1 MTFSLNFSVPHCNEF
16 RSKGAVYSIMV
27 QNIVRRVV
35 QFLTC
40 GYKISLILS
49 IIFSKEIVNRHS
61 SAMHLKFAKFESTFT
76 LKIQSMLSESD
87 FLYEL
92 LII

>member
-1 MTFSLNFSVPHCNEF
+1 MNSAALHCNKF
-16 RSKGAVYSIMV
+16 PSKGAVYLIMV
-27 QNIVRRVV
+27 QTIVRRVV

-49 IIFSKEIVNRHS
+49 IIFSKEIENQHS
-61 SAMHLKFAKFESTFT
+61 SAMHLKFAKFESTDT